1 MQHLSANTQQ
11 AQYCSAHRGNCDH
24 QGLKHEIASCHFQCE
39 GKQNF
44 CSVQLL
50 PAPFPTTKPWR
61 LYCSNMAVATAHRR
75 QGLATALL
83 HRCQRIG
90 DALSLLMSICAV
102 MQCSKASL

>member
-1 MQHLSANTQQ
+1 MQHLCASMHHITV
-11 AQYCSAHRGNCDH
+11 HIEEIVTV
-24 QGLKHEIASCHFQCE
+24 KHEIAHCHFQCE
-39 GKQNF
+39 GKQSF

-90 DALSLLMSICAV
+90 DALCLFALS
-102 MQCSKASL
+102 CSAPKPSRGSKQGVRH